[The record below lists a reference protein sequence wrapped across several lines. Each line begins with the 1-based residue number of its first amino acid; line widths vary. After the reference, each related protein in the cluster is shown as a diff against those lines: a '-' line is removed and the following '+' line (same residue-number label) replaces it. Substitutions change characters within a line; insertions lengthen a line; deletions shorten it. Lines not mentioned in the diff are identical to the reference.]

1 MLNVYDLQ
9 IVNIRGSLG
18 MRCLECGS
26 YSWSV
31 HYGWVDAY
39 VDNKLWSIKAKMYKC
54 NYCDQTSADSY
65 LMGDI
70 ISDLISLSGGQKHLY
85 PTVSR
90 EDIDNAGRH

>member
-1 MLNVYDLQ
+1 
-9 IVNIRGSLG
+9 
-18 MRCLECGS
+18 MRCLECGG

-54 NYCDQTSADSY
+54 NDCDQTSADSY
-65 LMGDI
+65 LMEGI
-70 ISDLISLSGGQKHLY
+70 ISNLINLSSGQRCSY

-90 EDIDNAGRH
+90 ECFDNAGRH